1 MVQQRL
7 VPSTHPLAVKSLVVG
22 NKLPATLYKEYRSL
36 WTEAITLARRHLAWL
51 TGATQ
56 KPNDEDPSGTS
67 LDNESQ
73 SMIDYCVRSFLLVHN
88 ACLEIRNAADV
99 LGRLEVEPGLLREA
113 AFARRASIKLHNDLK
128 NTGTG
133 NKLYK
138 RCFAKDFLAAIEE
151 QDQVRKGLYMAFDRA
166 FSKEAEEEIPAV
178 PSADLKS
185 RQKDLSLQ
193 LKSDIANCSWPT
205 LELTEA
211 EVAGLPSKCIA
222 KLFNQD
228 RGAYEFKLKPS
239 VLEQFMNKAT
249 DDAVRERV
257 YKAHLDPLLAIGY
270 NHSYKWYKLQSE
282 ARASENLGDELV
294 SGTGLQSCAELL
306 DLFAALNRGT
316 MDSLLSETARIR
328 ACVDGSSSP
337 EGQLEQFQSWQTE
350 WYTARYEAQINGK
363 LGVSAASIR
372 CCEWSQVLDS
382 LFNLAGGVFGCRFV
396 RDETTPDG
404 QAADAAFGIWHV
416 YDTLEGDEQGAELG
430 RIFIDFATKRRSGGS
445 QSNTSRFMPV
455 LTPAPLGSPNAP
467 QVLWTVSQPVTRF
480 SVTGVRMLASDLGR
494 IMETLF
500 ALAIDPTY
508 TPLALQDVSQPSLS
522 ACIMRNL
529 LLDGKTLD
537 DMLNPAARAQD
548 MGKKMRRSVLMSLTQ
563 WIRAFFAETHA
574 LVSHKE
580 DIMDVNAVAY

>member
-7 VPSTHPLAVKSLVVG
+7 VSSTHPLAVKSLVVG

-36 WTEAITLARRHLAWL
+36 WTEAIALARRHLAWL

-56 KPNDEDPSGTS
+56 KPKDEDPSRTS
-67 LDNESQ
+67 LDNESR
-73 SMIDYCVRSFLLVHN
+73 SMIDYCVRSFLLIHN

-128 NTGTG
+128 NTGAG
-133 NKLYK
+133 NKLYE
-138 RCFAKDFLAAIEE
+138 RCFAKDFLAEIDE
-151 QDQVRKGLYMAFDRA
+151 QDRARKDLYMAFDRA
-166 FSKEAEEEIPAV
+166 VSKEAEEEISAV
-178 PSADLKS
+178 PSAYLES
-185 RQKDLSLQ
+185 RQKDLWLQ
-193 LKSDIANCSWPT
+193 FKSDIASCNWPT
-205 LELTEA
+205 LELAEA
-211 EVAGLPSKCIA
+211 EVAGLPPKYIA

-228 RGAYEFKLKPS
+228 KGAYEFKLKPS
-239 VLEQFMNKAT
+239 VFEQFMNKAT

-257 YKAHLDPLLAIGY
+257 YKAHLEPFLAIGY
-270 NHSYKWYKLQSE
+270 KHSYQWYKLQSE
-282 ARASENLGDELV
+282 ARANETLGDELV
-294 SGTGLQSCAELL
+294 SGTGLHSCAELL
-306 DLFAALNRGT
+306 DLFAAINRGT

-328 ACVDGSSSP
+328 ACVEGSSSP

-350 WYTARYEAQINGK
+350 WYTSRYEAHINGK

-382 LFNLAGGVFGCRFV
+382 LLNLAGGLFGCRFV

-404 QAADAAFGIWHV
+404 QAANAAFEIWHV
-416 YDTLEGDEQGAELG
+416 YDTLGGEEQGAELG

-445 QSNTSRFMPV
+445 QSNTSRSMPV
-455 LTPAPLGSPNAP
+455 LTRAPVGSSKAP

-508 TPLALQDVSQPSLS
+508 TPPALQDVSQPSLS
-522 ACIMRNL
+522 AYILRNL
-529 LLDGKTLD
+529 SFDSKTLD

-548 MGKKMRRSVLMSLTQ
+548 MGRRSVLMSSTQ

-580 DIMDVNAVAY
+580 DIMVVNAVAY